1 MNPWIAIAFAL
12 GVVVG
17 ALILPVWF
25 VVSEWRYDATHHT
38 EERGMVAPESIA
50 GFDTYIVFLS
60 NDGVYYTDGY
70 QIQQISANVPTDTIL
85 AALRERGMG

>member
-38 EERGMVAPESIA
+38 EDP
-50 GFDTYIVFLS
+50 
-60 NDGVYYTDGY
+60 
-70 QIQQISANVPTDTIL
+70 
-85 AALRERGMG
+85 